1 MNIVFE
7 KMNLEHQ
14 KEIMEIFNFYVESGT
29 AAFPNNTLPEPFY
42 TMIMK
47 KSEGYPSYALKNI
60 DNNCVVGF
68 CQLSPYN
75 PFPTFKSTAY
85 VTYFIA
91 NEYTGKGLGEKCL
104 LKLEQDASEMGITNL
119 VAEIS
124 SENHGS
130 IAFHEKHDFYIAGEL
145 KNIGVKF
152 NRKFGVVYMQKN
164 I

>member
-7 KMNLEHQ
+7 KMSFEHQ
-14 KEIMEIFNFYVESGT
+14 KEIMKIFNFYVESGT
-29 AAFPNNTLPEPFY
+29 AAFSNNTLPEPFY
-42 TMIMK
+42 AMLMK
-47 KSEGYPSYALKNI
+47 KSEGYPSYALKNM
-60 DNNCVVGF
+60 DNNCIIGF

-75 PFPTFKSTAY
+75 PFPTFESTAY
-85 VTYFIA
+85 ITYFIA

-104 LKLEQDASEMGITNL
+104 LKLEQYASKMGITNL

-130 IAFHEKHDFYIAGEL
+130 IAFHEKHGFYIAGEL

>member
-1 MNIVFE
+1 MNIIFE

-14 KEIMEIFNFYVESGT
+14 KEIMEIFDFYVKSGT
-29 AAFPNNTLPEPFY
+29 AAFPNNTLPEQFY
-42 TMIMK
+42 AMLMK

-68 CQLSPYN
+68 CQLSPYS
-75 PFPTFKSTAY
+75 PFSTFKSTACI
-85 VTYFIA
+85 TYFIA

-104 LKLEQDASEMGITNL
+104 LKLEQDASEMGIIDL

-130 IAFHEKHDFYIAGEL
+130 IAFHKKHDFYIAGEL
-145 KNIGVKF
+145 KNIGVKL
-152 NRKFGVVYMQKN
+152 NRKFGIVYMQKS